1 MPDAAERLQQA
12 EAWRAWRGERRVH
25 VRKMIAICAAI
36 RNGLKRLGYDPT
48 RATML
53 MRYEAQTENDL
64 AALTAFRATPRD
76 PFESAAGR
84 QFSNDFINLVR
95 HYRDPA
101 SVAPDL
107 ADESVLT
114 LWTFVLGRAPEA
126 FATLS
131 AEIERELRAR
141 GAIGS
146 DSVH

>member
-1 MPDAAERLQQA
+1 MSDAAERLQQA

-25 VRKMIAICAAI
+25 VGKMIAICAAI
-36 RNGLKRLGYDPT
+36 RDGLKRLGYDPT
-48 RATML
+48 RAAML
-53 MRYEAQTENDL
+53 MRYEAQTKNDL
-64 AALTAFRATPRD
+64 EALMNLTAAPPD

-84 QFSNDFINLVR
+84 QFGNDFVNLVR

-101 SVAPDL
+101 SPAPDL

-126 FATLS
+126 FAPLT
-131 AEIERELRAR
+131 AEIERDLRAR
-141 GAIGS
+141 GALGS